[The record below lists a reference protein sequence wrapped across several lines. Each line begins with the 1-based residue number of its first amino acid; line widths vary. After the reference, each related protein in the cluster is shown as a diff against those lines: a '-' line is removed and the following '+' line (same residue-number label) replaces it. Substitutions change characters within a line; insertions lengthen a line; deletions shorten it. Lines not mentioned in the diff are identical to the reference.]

1 MPSQLALIR
10 HSKAEQGSP
19 DHGRALTK
27 RGARDAAALGSW
39 LHDKGFVP
47 DLAAVSPS
55 TRTRQ
60 TWDGIAGELDAGTVR
75 VVVDE
80 RIWTNASEGLL
91 ELIVE
96 QDDTVGTLAVVG
108 HNPSIHEVAFQ
119 LAGATAADRL
129 AEFPTSTVAV
139 FSLDSWA
146 VPETARLIDVATCR
160 G

>member
-10 HSKAEQGSP
+10 HSKAEQGTP
-19 DHGRALTK
+19 DHTRALTK
-27 RGARDAAALGSW
+27 RGARDAAAIGSW
-39 LHDKGFVP
+39 LHDRGFVP

-60 TWDGIAGELDAGTVR
+60 TWEGIATALGAEKIR
-75 VVVDE
+75 VVLDE

-91 ELIVE
+91 ELVAE
-96 QDDTVGTLAVVG
+96 QDGTVGMLAVVG
-108 HNPSIHEVAFQ
+108 HNPSIHEVAFE

-129 AEFPTSTVAV
+129 GEFPTSTVAV
-139 FSLDSWA
+139 FSLDDWTM
-146 VPETARLIDVATCR
+146 PQTARLVDVATCR